1 MWNWAAWYFTLF
13 FFFCLRS
20 SVRHYRWLWMLVK
33 FSWFIHINRMRFFE
47 CGAVKIKGLIRWLEY
62 IQSHWMW
69 LAFGQSKWQ
78 SNFKFP
84 AFLDMMSQLYV
95 VESLVDQNLP
105 SPLVAKTITPPGVQL
120 WWQSC
125 SSCVCYIFVT
135 LRLIFCPYCWILD
148 SFSGVLFALLRLAI

>member
-1 MWNWAAWYFTLF
+1 MCYIFEILMLFTFDFKNLKTADTTAFKNAAQSNQR
-13 FFFCLRS
+13 RS
-20 SVRHYRWLWMLVK
+20 QL
-33 FSWFIHINRMRFFE
+33 NFE

-84 AFLDMMSQLYV
+84 AFLDMMSLLYV

-135 LRLIFCPYCWILD
+135 LWLFFCPYCWILD
-148 SFSGVLFALLRLAI
+148 SFSGVLFALLRLAT

>member
-1 MWNWAAWYFTLF
+1 MSYSSGNVILSIVWVEADTTAFKNAAQSNQR
-13 FFFCLRS
+13 RS
-20 SVRHYRWLWMLVK
+20 QL
-33 FSWFIHINRMRFFE
+33 NFE